1 MLISRSSGPLEKLKN
16 QSPNQ
21 VEVLAGDLAD
31 FSLGQKA
38 VDIALS
44 SFGRL
49 DGLIVNHGILGEV
62 ARIADCDPMEV
73 RKTFDINFFS
83 AIACVGD
90 GRHHLES
97 ALTSNRSKQRYPS
110 FGKREAASFLP
121 PQEVLSPETIAGEHM
136 EVPKLR

>member
-1 MLISRSSGPLEKLKN
+1 MAIAEFLLKAPEKSNLVVLSRSRKPLEKLKS

-21 VEVLAGDLAD
+21 VEILAGDLSD

-38 VDIALS
+38 VDLALS

-49 DGLIVNHGILGEV
+49 DSLIVNHGTLGEV

-83 AIACVGD
+83 TIACV
-90 GRHHLES
+90 RFS
-97 ALTSNRSKQRYPS
+97 
-110 FGKREAASFLP
+110 
-121 PQEVLSPETIAGEHM
+121 
-136 EVPKLR
+136 